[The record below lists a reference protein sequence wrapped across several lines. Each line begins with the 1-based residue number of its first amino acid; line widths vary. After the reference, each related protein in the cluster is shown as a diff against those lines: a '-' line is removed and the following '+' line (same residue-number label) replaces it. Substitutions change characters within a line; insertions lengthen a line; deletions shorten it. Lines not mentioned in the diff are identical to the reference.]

1 MKELIVNR
9 FKNSKVKKRKFLITL
24 STLLLFASKTANS
37 VPDAG
42 SLLKEEEDIKSYKNI
57 PRSIPKFD
65 EEKEKKS
72 KPIDDLKSSIFVNEI
87 RFSGKVKKFT
97 EAKLKSLLKDYTN
110 KKLSFSEI
118 NEAVELIQEFY
129 LVNDFFL
136 AKVTLPEQ
144 EVVDGIIYI
153 NINEGKL
160 DSKDPFIIKE
170 NNLRLYKDILSDYI
184 ENALS
189 TGITK
194 NGLERALLNINDLPG
209 ISAVST
215 IEPGVEEGSSKII
228 LNVVEDDLV
237 TGSITLDNYGNR
249 YTAKQRSTVQIDVNN
264 PSKIGDKLS
273 ITKTFNTGQKFD
285 YSQFDYEVPV
295 GQSGLKAFA
304 SASRLEFE
312 IGKELKTNPVSIGNA
327 DTYEIGIKYPVQRT
341 NNQSVFLRTSIEK
354 KEIYNETTGVLTND
368 KTLEKTKI
376 GFDFEGKN
384 IFQNDS
390 ISGISVSGIFGEL
403 DLSKVNT
410 DYTND
415 QSSTGAKT
423 HGDFSKALFD
433 VYHIHRFT
441 EKINFKYYGSLQ
453 SASKNL
459 DSSEKMS
466 LGGISG
472 VRAYPSGEASGDE
485 GYKLSFEV
493 QYDLSKP
500 DMDFDLIGTL
510 FYDYGRIR
518 QYKDSSNIS
527 LTTPN
532 EYSLSGWGVSFDL
545 IANERVKLNLGWA
558 KAIGDNDGQSSSGN
572 NSDGRDDSSRAWFQ
586 VIFRF

>member
-1 MKELIVNR
+1 MKRL
-9 FKNSKVKKRKFLITL
+9 KNTKVKKRNFLITL

-42 SLLKEEEDIKSYKNI
+42 SLLKSEEDIKSYKKI
-57 PRSIPKFD
+57 PRSIPKID
-65 EEKEKKS
+65 KEKQDKS
-72 KPIDDLKSSIFVNEI
+72 KPIEDLKSSIFVNEI
-87 RFSGKVKKFT
+87 KFTGKIKKFKIT
-97 EAKLKSLLKDYTN
+97 KLQSLLKDFLN
-110 KKLSFSEI
+110 KKLTFSEI
-118 NEAVELIQEFY
+118 NEAVDLIQEFY

-144 EVVDGIIYI
+144 EVIDGIIYI
-153 NINEGKL
+153 NINEGQL
-160 DSKDPFIIKE
+160 DTKDPYIIKTD
-170 NNLRLYKDILSDYI
+170 NLRLYKDVLSDYL

-215 IEPGVEEGSSKII
+215 IQPGVEQGSSKIVI
-228 LNVVEDDLV
+228 NVVEDDLV
-237 TGSITLDNYGNR
+237 TGNITLDNHGNR
-249 YTAKQRSTVQIDVNN
+249 YTAKQRSTIKIDVNN
-264 PSKIGDKLS
+264 PSKIGDKLT
-273 ITKTFNTGQKFD
+273 ITKTFNDDQKFD
-285 YSQFDYEVPV
+285 FSQFDYEVPI

-304 SASRLEFE
+304 LASRLEFE
-312 IGKELKTNPVSIGNA
+312 IGKELKTNPVSLGNA
-327 DTYEIGIKYPVQRT
+327 DTYEVGLKYPIQRT
-341 NNQSVFLRTSIEK
+341 NNQSVFLKTSFER

-368 KTLEKTKI
+368 KTVEKAKI

-403 DLSKVNT
+403 DLSKVNS

-433 VYHIHRFT
+433 IYHIHRFT
-441 EKINFKYYGSLQ
+441 DKINFKYYGSLQ
-453 SASKNL
+453 YASKNL

-485 GYKLSFEV
+485 GYKFSFEV
-493 QYDLSKP
+493 QYDLSRP

-510 FYDYGRIR
+510 FYDYGKIR
-518 QYKDSSNIS
+518 QYKDSSNIT

-532 EYSLSGWGVSFDL
+532 EYNLSGWGVSFDL

-558 KAIGDNDGQSSSGN
+558 QAIGDNDGQSSSGN
-572 NSDGRDDSSRAWFQ
+572 NSDGRGGSSRAWFQ
-586 VIFRF
+586 VVFRF

>member
-1 MKELIVNR
+1 MKRL
-9 FKNSKVKKRKFLITL
+9 KNSKVKKRNFLITL

-42 SLLKEEEDIKSYKNI
+42 SLLKNEEDIKSYKKI
-57 PRSIPKFD
+57 PRSIPKID
-65 EEKEKKS
+65 KEKQDKS
-72 KPIDDLKSSIFVNEI
+72 KPIEDLKSSIFVNEI
-87 RFSGKVKKFT
+87 KFTGKIKKFKIT
-97 EAKLKSLLKDYTN
+97 KLQSLLKDFLN
-110 KKLSFSEI
+110 KKLTFSEI
-118 NEAVELIQEFY
+118 NEAVDLIQEFY

-144 EVVDGIIYI
+144 EVIDGIIYI
-153 NINEGKL
+153 NINEGQL
-160 DSKDPFIIKE
+160 DTKDPYIIKTD
-170 NNLRLYKDILSDYI
+170 NLRLYKDVLSDYL

-215 IEPGVEEGSSKII
+215 IQPGVEQGSSKIVI
-228 LNVVEDDLV
+228 NVVEDDLI
-237 TGSITLDNYGNR
+237 TGNITLDNHGNR
-249 YTAKQRSTVQIDVNN
+249 YTAKQRSTIKIDVNN
-264 PSKIGDKLS
+264 PSKIGDKLT
-273 ITKTFNTGQKFD
+273 ITKTFNDDQKFD
-285 YSQFDYEVPV
+285 FSQFDYEVPI
-295 GQSGLKAFA
+295 GRSGLKAFA
-304 SASRLEFE
+304 LASRLEFE
-312 IGKELKTNPVSIGNA
+312 IGKELKTNPVSLGNA
-327 DTYEIGIKYPVQRT
+327 DTYEVGLKYPIQRT
-341 NNQSVFLRTSIEK
+341 NNQSVFLKTSFEK

-368 KTLEKTKI
+368 KTVEKAKI
-376 GFDFEGKN
+376 GFDFEGRN

-403 DLSKVNT
+403 DLSKVNS

-433 VYHIHRFT
+433 IYHIHRFT
-441 EKINFKYYGSLQ
+441 DKINFKYYGSLQ
-453 SASKNL
+453 YASKNL

-466 LGGISG
+466 LGGVSG

-485 GYKLSFEV
+485 GYKFSFEV
-493 QYDLSKP
+493 QYDLSRP

-510 FYDYGRIR
+510 FYDYGKIR
-518 QYKDSSNIS
+518 QYKDSSNIT

-532 EYSLSGWGVSFDL
+532 EYNLSGWGVSFDL

-558 KAIGDNDGQSSSGN
+558 QAIGDNDGQSSSGN
-572 NSDGRDDSSRAWFQ
+572 NSDGRGGSSRAWFQ
-586 VIFRF
+586 VVFRF

>member
-1 MKELIVNR
+1 MKRL
-9 FKNSKVKKRKFLITL
+9 KNTKVKKRNFLITL

-42 SLLKEEEDIKSYKNI
+42 SLLKSEEDIKSYKKI
-57 PRSIPKFD
+57 PRSIPKID
-65 EEKEKKS
+65 KEKQDKS
-72 KPIDDLKSSIFVNEI
+72 KPIEDLKSSIFVNEI
-87 RFSGKVKKFT
+87 KFTGKIKKFKIT
-97 EAKLKSLLKDYTN
+97 KLQSLLKDFLN
-110 KKLSFSEI
+110 KKLTFSEI
-118 NEAVELIQEFY
+118 NEAVDLIQEFY

-144 EVVDGIIYI
+144 EVIDGIIYI
-153 NINEGKL
+153 NINEGQL
-160 DSKDPFIIKE
+160 DTKDPYIIKTD
-170 NNLRLYKDILSDYI
+170 NLRLYKDVLSDYL

-215 IEPGVEEGSSKII
+215 IQPGVEQGSSKIVI
-228 LNVVEDDLV
+228 NVVEDDLV
-237 TGSITLDNYGNR
+237 TGNITLDNHGNR
-249 YTAKQRSTVQIDVNN
+249 YTAKQRSTIKIDVNN
-264 PSKIGDKLS
+264 PSKIGDKLT
-273 ITKTFNTGQKFD
+273 ITKTFNDDQKFD
-285 YSQFDYEVPV
+285 FSQFDYEVPV

-304 SASRLEFE
+304 LASRLEFE
-312 IGKELKTNPVSIGNA
+312 IGKELKTNPVSLGNA
-327 DTYEIGIKYPVQRT
+327 DTYEVGLKYPIQRT
-341 NNQSVFLRTSIEK
+341 NNQSVFLKTSFEK

-368 KTLEKTKI
+368 KTVEKAKI
-376 GFDFEGKN
+376 GFDFEGRN

-403 DLSKVNT
+403 DLSKVNS

-433 VYHIHRFT
+433 IYHIHRFT
-441 EKINFKYYGSLQ
+441 DKINFKYYGSLQ
-453 SASKNL
+453 YASKNL

-466 LGGISG
+466 LGGVSG

-485 GYKLSFEV
+485 GYKFSFEV
-493 QYDLSKP
+493 QYDLSRP

-510 FYDYGRIR
+510 FYDYGKIR
-518 QYKDSSNIS
+518 QYKDSSNIT

-532 EYSLSGWGVSFDL
+532 EYNLSGWGVSFDL

-558 KAIGDNDGQSSSGN
+558 QAIGDNDGQSSSGN
-572 NSDGRDDSSRAWFQ
+572 NSDGRGGSSRAWFQ
-586 VIFRF
+586 VVFRF

>member
-1 MKELIVNR
+1 MNR
-9 FKNSKVKKRKFLITL
+9 FKKSKVKKRKFLITL

-57 PRSIPKFD
+57 PRSFPKID
-65 EEKEKKS
+65 KEKEKKS
-72 KPIDDLKSSIFVNEI
+72 KPVDDLKSSIFVNEI
-87 RFSGKVKKFT
+87 RFSGKIKKFP

-160 DSKDPFIIKE
+160 DSKDPFVIKE
-170 NNLRLYKDILSDYI
+170 NNLRLYKDILSDYL

-189 TGITK
+189 TGLTK

-327 DTYEIGIKYPVQRT
+327 DTYEIGIKYPLQRT

-453 SASKNL
+453 YASKNL

-500 DMDFDLIGTL
+500 NMDFDMIGTL

-558 KAIGDNDGQSSSGN
+558 QAIGDNDGKSSSGN
-572 NSDGRDDSSRAWFQ
+572 NSDGRGGSSRAWFQ
-586 VIFRF
+586 VVFRF

>member
-1 MKELIVNR
+1 VNR
-9 FKNSKVKKRKFLITL
+9 LKNSKGKKRKFLITL

-42 SLLKEEEDIKSYKNI
+42 SLLKGEEDIKSYKKI
-57 PRSIPKFD
+57 PRSIPKID
-65 EEKEKKS
+65 KEKEKKS
-72 KPIDDLKSSIFVNEI
+72 KPVEDLKSSIFVNDI
-87 RFSGKVKKFT
+87 KFSGKVEKFKI
-97 EAKLKSLLKDYTN
+97 AKLKSLLKNYIN

-136 AKVTLPEQ
+136 AKVTLLEQ
-144 EVVDGIIYI
+144 EVVDGIIFI
-153 NINEGKL
+153 NINEGRL
-160 DSKDPFIIKE
+160 DKKDPYVIKAE
-170 NNLRLYKDILSDYI
+170 NLRLYKDILTDYL

-189 TGITK
+189 TGVTK

-209 ISAVST
+209 VSAVSS

-237 TGSITLDNYGNR
+237 TGSITLDNHGNR
-249 YTAKQRSTVQIDVNN
+249 YTAKQRNTIKIDFNN

-273 ITKTFNTGQKFD
+273 INKTFNDGEKFD
-285 YSQFDYEVPV
+285 FTQFDYEVPV
-295 GQSGLKAFA
+295 GQSGFKAFA

-312 IGKELKTNPVSIGNA
+312 IGKELKTNPVSLGKA
-327 DTYEIGIKYPVQRT
+327 DTFEVGVKYPIQRT
-341 NNQSVFLRTSIEK
+341 NNQSVFLKTSIEK

-368 KTLEKTKI
+368 KTLENAKI
-376 GFDFEGKN
+376 GLDFEGKN
-384 IFQNDS
+384 TFQDS
-390 ISGISVSGIFGEL
+390 SLTGVSVSGIFGDL
-403 DLSKVNT
+403 DLSKVNS
-410 DYTND
+410 DYLND
-415 QSSTGAKT
+415 QKASGPKT
-423 HGDFSKALFD
+423 HGDFNKVVLDF
-433 VYHIHRFT
+433 YHIHKFT
-441 EKINFKYYGSLQ
+441 DKINFKYYGSLQ
-453 SASKNL
+453 HASKNL
-459 DSSEKMS
+459 DSSEKFS
-466 LGGISG
+466 LGGVSG

-485 GYKLSFEV
+485 GHKLSFEV

-510 FYDYGRIR
+510 FYDYGKIR
-518 QYKDSSNIS
+518 QYKDSSNIT

-558 KAIGDNDGQSSSGN
+558 EAIGDNDGQSSSGN
-572 NSDGRDDSSRAWFQ
+572 NSDGRGGSSRAWFQ
-586 VIFRF
+586 VVIRF

>member
-1 MKELIVNR
+1 MKRL
-9 FKNSKVKKRKFLITL
+9 KNTKVKKRNFLITL

-42 SLLKEEEDIKSYKNI
+42 SLLKSEEDIKSYKKI
-57 PRSIPKFD
+57 PRSIPKID
-65 EEKEKKS
+65 KEKQDKS
-72 KPIDDLKSSIFVNEI
+72 KPIEDLKSSIFVNEI
-87 RFSGKVKKFT
+87 KFTGKIKKFKIT
-97 EAKLKSLLKDYTN
+97 KLQSLLKDFLN
-110 KKLSFSEI
+110 KKLTFSEI
-118 NEAVELIQEFY
+118 NEAVDLIQEFY

-144 EVVDGIIYI
+144 EVIDGIIYI
-153 NINEGKL
+153 NINEGQL
-160 DSKDPFIIKE
+160 DTKDPYIIKTD
-170 NNLRLYKDILSDYI
+170 NLRLYKDVLSDYL

-215 IEPGVEEGSSKII
+215 IQPGVEQGSSKIVI
-228 LNVVEDDLV
+228 NVVEDDLV
-237 TGSITLDNYGNR
+237 TGNITLDNHGNR
-249 YTAKQRSTVQIDVNN
+249 YTAKQRSTIKIDVNN
-264 PSKIGDKLS
+264 PSKIGDKLT
-273 ITKTFNTGQKFD
+273 ITKTFNDDQKFD
-285 YSQFDYEVPV
+285 FSQFDYEVPV

-304 SASRLEFE
+304 LASRLEFE
-312 IGKELKTNPVSIGNA
+312 IGKELKTNPVSLGNA
-327 DTYEIGIKYPVQRT
+327 DTYEVGLKYPIQRT
-341 NNQSVFLRTSIEK
+341 NNQSVFLKTSFER

-368 KTLEKTKI
+368 KTVEKAKI

-403 DLSKVNT
+403 DLSKVNS

-433 VYHIHRFT
+433 IYHIHRFT
-441 EKINFKYYGSLQ
+441 DKINFKYYGSLQ
-453 SASKNL
+453 YASKNL

-466 LGGISG
+466 LGGVSG

-485 GYKLSFEV
+485 GYKFSFEV
-493 QYDLSKP
+493 QYDLSRP

-510 FYDYGRIR
+510 FYDYGKIR
-518 QYKDSSNIS
+518 QYKDSSNIT

-532 EYSLSGWGVSFDL
+532 EYNLSGWGVSFDL

-558 KAIGDNDGQSSSGN
+558 QAIGDNDGQSSSGN
-572 NSDGRDDSSRAWFQ
+572 NSDGRGGSSRAWFQ
-586 VIFRF
+586 VVFRF

>member
-1 MKELIVNR
+1 MKRL
-9 FKNSKVKKRKFLITL
+9 KNSKVKKRNFLITL

-42 SLLKEEEDIKSYKNI
+42 SLLKSEEDIKSYKKI
-57 PRSIPKFD
+57 PRSIPKID
-65 EEKEKKS
+65 KEKQDKS
-72 KPIDDLKSSIFVNEI
+72 KPIEDLKSSIFVNEI
-87 RFSGKVKKFT
+87 KFTGKIKKFKIT
-97 EAKLKSLLKDYTN
+97 KLQSLLKDFLN
-110 KKLSFSEI
+110 KKLTFSEI
-118 NEAVELIQEFY
+118 NEAVDLIQEFY

-144 EVVDGIIYI
+144 EVIDGIIYI
-153 NINEGKL
+153 NINEGQL
-160 DSKDPFIIKE
+160 DTKDPYIIKTD
-170 NNLRLYKDILSDYI
+170 NLRLYKDVLSDYL

-215 IEPGVEEGSSKII
+215 IQPGVEQGSSKIVI
-228 LNVVEDDLV
+228 NVVEDDLV
-237 TGSITLDNYGNR
+237 TGNITLDNHGNR
-249 YTAKQRSTVQIDVNN
+249 YTAKQRSTIKIDVNN
-264 PSKIGDKLS
+264 PSKIGDKLT
-273 ITKTFNTGQKFD
+273 ITKTFNDDQKFD
-285 YSQFDYEVPV
+285 FSQFDYEVPV

-304 SASRLEFE
+304 LASRLEFE
-312 IGKELKTNPVSIGNA
+312 IGKELKTNPVSLGNA
-327 DTYEIGIKYPVQRT
+327 DTYEVGLKYPIQRT
-341 NNQSVFLRTSIEK
+341 NNQSVFLKTSFEK

-368 KTLEKTKI
+368 KTVEKAKI
-376 GFDFEGKN
+376 GFDFEGRN

-403 DLSKVNT
+403 DLSKVNS

-433 VYHIHRFT
+433 IYHIHRFT
-441 EKINFKYYGSLQ
+441 DKINFKYYGSLQ
-453 SASKNL
+453 YASKNL

-466 LGGISG
+466 LGGVSG

-485 GYKLSFEV
+485 GYKFSFEV
-493 QYDLSKP
+493 QYDLSRP

-510 FYDYGRIR
+510 FYDYGKIR
-518 QYKDSSNIS
+518 QYKDSSNIT

-532 EYSLSGWGVSFDL
+532 EYNLSGWGVSFDL

-558 KAIGDNDGQSSSGN
+558 QAIGDNDGQSSSGN
-572 NSDGRDDSSRAWFQ
+572 NSDGRGGSSRAWFQ
-586 VIFRF
+586 VVFRF

>member
-1 MKELIVNR
+1 MKRL
-9 FKNSKVKKRKFLITL
+9 KNSRAKIRKFLITL
-24 STLLLFASKTANS
+24 STLLLFSSKTANS

-42 SLLKEEEDIKSYKNI
+42 SLLKGEEDIKNYKKI
-57 PRSIPKFD
+57 PRSIPKID
-65 EEKEKKS
+65 KEKEKL
-72 KPIDDLKSSIFVNEI
+72 KPVDGLKSEIFIKDI
-87 RFSGKVKKFT
+87 RFLGKFEKFT
-97 EAKLKSLLKDYTN
+97 TAKLKSLLKDYTN

-160 DSKDPFIIKE
+160 DKKDPYVIKSE
-170 NNLRLYKDILSDYI
+170 NLRLYKDILTDYL

-189 TGITK
+189 TGVTK

-237 TGSITLDNYGNR
+237 TGSITVDNHGNR
-249 YTAKQRSTVQIDVNN
+249 YTAKQRSSVKIDVNN

-273 ITKTFNTGQKFD
+273 ITKTFNAGQKFD

-295 GQSGLKAFA
+295 GQSGLKLFA
-304 SASRLEFE
+304 TASRLEFE
-312 IGKELKTNPVSIGNA
+312 IGKELKTNPVSLGNA
-327 DTYEIGIKYPVQRT
+327 DTYEVGVKYPIQRI
-341 NNQSVFLRTSIEK
+341 NNQSLFLRTSIEK
-354 KEIYNETTGVLTND
+354 KDIYNETTGVLTND
-368 KTLEKTKI
+368 KTLENTKI

-384 IFQNDS
+384 VFQSDS
-390 ISGISVSGIFGEL
+390 ISGFSLSGIFGEL
-403 DLSKVNT
+403 DLSKVNS

-423 HGDFSKALFD
+423 HGDFSKAIFD

-453 SASKNL
+453 YASKNL

-485 GYKLSFEV
+485 GYKLSLEV

-572 NSDGRDDSSRAWFQ
+572 NSDGRGGSSRAWFQ
-586 VIFRF
+586 VVFRF

>member
-1 MKELIVNR
+1 MKRL
-9 FKNSKVKKRKFLITL
+9 KNSKVKKRNFLITL

-42 SLLKEEEDIKSYKNI
+42 SLLKSEEDIKSYKKI
-57 PRSIPKFD
+57 PRSIPKID
-65 EEKEKKS
+65 KEKQDKS
-72 KPIDDLKSSIFVNEI
+72 KPVDDLKSSIFVNEI
-87 RFSGKVKKFT
+87 KFTGKIKKFKIT
-97 EAKLKSLLKDYTN
+97 KLQSLLKDYLN
-110 KKLSFSEI
+110 KKLTFSEI
-118 NEAVELIQEFY
+118 NEAVDLIQEFY

-144 EVVDGIIYI
+144 EVIDGIIYI
-153 NINEGKL
+153 NINEGQL
-160 DSKDPFIIKE
+160 DAKDPYVIKT
-170 NNLRLYKDILSDYI
+170 NNLRLYKDVLSDYL

-215 IEPGVEEGSSKII
+215 IQPGVEQGSSKIVI
-228 LNVVEDDLV
+228 NVVEDDLI
-237 TGSITLDNYGNR
+237 TGNITLDNHGNR
-249 YTAKQRSTVQIDVNN
+249 YTAKQRSTIKIDVNN
-264 PSKIGDKLS
+264 PSKIGDKLT
-273 ITKTFNTGQKFD
+273 ITKTFNDDQKFD
-285 YSQFDYEVPV
+285 FSQFDYEVPV

-304 SASRLEFE
+304 LASRLEFE
-312 IGKELKTNPVSIGNA
+312 IGKELKTNPVSLGNA
-327 DTYEIGIKYPVQRT
+327 DTYEVGLKYPIQRT
-341 NNQSVFLRTSIEK
+341 NNQSVFLKTSFER

-368 KTLEKTKI
+368 KTVEKAKI
-376 GFDFEGKN
+376 GFDFEGRN

-403 DLSKVNT
+403 DLSKVNS

-423 HGDFSKALFD
+423 HGDFSKAIFD
-433 VYHIHRFT
+433 IYHIHRFT
-441 EKINFKYYGSLQ
+441 DKINFKYYGSLQ
-453 SASKNL
+453 YASKNL

-466 LGGISG
+466 LGGVSG

-485 GYKLSFEV
+485 GYKFSFEV
-493 QYDLSKP
+493 QYDLSRP

-510 FYDYGRIR
+510 FYDYGKIR
-518 QYKDSSNIS
+518 QYKDSSNIT

-532 EYSLSGWGVSFDL
+532 EYNLSGWGVSFDL

-558 KAIGDNDGQSSSGN
+558 QAIGDNDGQSSSGN
-572 NSDGRDDSSRAWFQ
+572 NSDGRGGSSRAWFQ
-586 VIFRF
+586 VVFRF

>member
-1 MKELIVNR
+1 MKRL
-9 FKNSKVKKRKFLITL
+9 KNSKVKKRNFLITL

-42 SLLKEEEDIKSYKNI
+42 SLLKSEEDIKNYKKI
-57 PRSIPKFD
+57 PRSIPKID
-65 EEKEKKS
+65 KEKQDKS
-72 KPIDDLKSSIFVNEI
+72 KPVDDLKSSIFVNEI
-87 RFSGKVKKFT
+87 KFTGKIKKFKIT
-97 EAKLKSLLKDYTN
+97 KLQSLLKDYLN
-110 KKLSFSEI
+110 KKLTFSEI
-118 NEAVELIQEFY
+118 NEAVDLIQEFY

-144 EVVDGIIYI
+144 EVIDGIIYI
-153 NINEGKL
+153 NINEGQL
-160 DSKDPFIIKE
+160 DTKDPYIIKTD
-170 NNLRLYKDILSDYI
+170 NLRLYKDVLSDYL

-215 IEPGVEEGSSKII
+215 IQPGVEQGSSKIVI
-228 LNVVEDDLV
+228 NVVEDDLV
-237 TGSITLDNYGNR
+237 TGNITLDNHGNR
-249 YTAKQRSTVQIDVNN
+249 YTAKQRSTIKIDVNN
-264 PSKIGDKLS
+264 PSKIGDKLT
-273 ITKTFNTGQKFD
+273 ITKTFNDDQKFD
-285 YSQFDYEVPV
+285 FSQFDYEVPI

-304 SASRLEFE
+304 LASRLEFE
-312 IGKELKTNPVSIGNA
+312 IGKELKTNPVSLGNA
-327 DTYEIGIKYPVQRT
+327 DTYEVGLKYPIQRT
-341 NNQSVFLRTSIEK
+341 NNQSVFLKTSFEK

-368 KTLEKTKI
+368 KTVEKAKI
-376 GFDFEGKN
+376 GFDFEGRN

-403 DLSKVNT
+403 DLSKVNS

-433 VYHIHRFT
+433 IYHIHRFT
-441 EKINFKYYGSLQ
+441 DKINFKYYGSLQ
-453 SASKNL
+453 YASKNL

-466 LGGISG
+466 LGGVSG

-485 GYKLSFEV
+485 GYKFSFEV
-493 QYDLSKP
+493 QYDLSRP

-510 FYDYGRIR
+510 FYDYGKIR
-518 QYKDSSNIS
+518 QYKDSSNIT

-532 EYSLSGWGVSFDL
+532 EYNLSGWGVSFDL

-558 KAIGDNDGQSSSGN
+558 QAIGDNDGQSSSGN
-572 NSDGRDDSSRAWFQ
+572 NSDGRGGSSRAWFQ
-586 VIFRF
+586 VVFRF

>member
-1 MKELIVNR
+1 MKGL
-9 FKNSKVKKRKFLITL
+9 KNSKVKKRNFLITL

-42 SLLKEEEDIKSYKNI
+42 SLLKSEEDIKSYKKI
-57 PRSIPKFD
+57 PRSIPKID
-65 EEKEKKS
+65 KEKQDKS
-72 KPIDDLKSSIFVNEI
+72 KPVDDLKSSIFVNEI
-87 RFSGKVKKFT
+87 KFTGKIKKFKIT
-97 EAKLKSLLKDYTN
+97 KLQSLLKDYLN
-110 KKLSFSEI
+110 KKLTFSEI
-118 NEAVELIQEFY
+118 NEAVDLIQEFY

-144 EVVDGIIYI
+144 EVIDGIIYI
-153 NINEGKL
+153 NINEGQL
-160 DSKDPFIIKE
+160 DTKDPYIIKTD
-170 NNLRLYKDILSDYI
+170 NLRLYKDVLSDYL

-215 IEPGVEEGSSKII
+215 IQPGVEQGSSKIVI
-228 LNVVEDDLV
+228 NVVEDDLV
-237 TGSITLDNYGNR
+237 TGNITLDNHGNR
-249 YTAKQRSTVQIDVNN
+249 YTAKQRSTIKIDVNN
-264 PSKIGDKLS
+264 PSKIGDKLT
-273 ITKTFNTGQKFD
+273 ITKTFNDDQKFD
-285 YSQFDYEVPV
+285 FSQFDYEVPV

-304 SASRLEFE
+304 LASRLEFE
-312 IGKELKTNPVSIGNA
+312 IGKELKTNPVSLGNA
-327 DTYEIGIKYPVQRT
+327 DTYEVGLKYPIQRT
-341 NNQSVFLRTSIEK
+341 NNQSVFLKTSFEK

-368 KTLEKTKI
+368 KTVEKAKI
-376 GFDFEGKN
+376 GFDFEGRN

-403 DLSKVNT
+403 DLSKVNS

-433 VYHIHRFT
+433 IYHIHRFT
-441 EKINFKYYGSLQ
+441 DKINFKYYGSLQ
-453 SASKNL
+453 YASKNL

-466 LGGISG
+466 LGGVSG

-485 GYKLSFEV
+485 GYKFSFEV
-493 QYDLSKP
+493 QYDLSRP

-510 FYDYGRIR
+510 FYDYGKIR
-518 QYKDSSNIS
+518 QYKDSSNIT

-532 EYSLSGWGVSFDL
+532 EYNLSGWGVSFDL

-558 KAIGDNDGQSSSGN
+558 QAIGDNDGQSSSGN
-572 NSDGRDDSSRAWFQ
+572 NSDGRGGSSRAWFQ
-586 VIFRF
+586 VVFRF

>member
-1 MKELIVNR
+1 MKRL
-9 FKNSKVKKRKFLITL
+9 KNSKVKKRNFLITL

-42 SLLKEEEDIKSYKNI
+42 SLLKSEEDIKSYKKI
-57 PRSIPKFD
+57 PRSIPKID
-65 EEKEKKS
+65 KEKQDKS
-72 KPIDDLKSSIFVNEI
+72 KPIEDLKSSIFVNEI
-87 RFSGKVKKFT
+87 KFTGKIKKFKIT
-97 EAKLKSLLKDYTN
+97 KLQSLLKDFLN
-110 KKLSFSEI
+110 KKLTFSEI
-118 NEAVELIQEFY
+118 NEAVDLIQEFY

-144 EVVDGIIYI
+144 EVIDGIIYI
-153 NINEGKL
+153 NINEGQL
-160 DSKDPFIIKE
+160 DTKDPYIIKTD
-170 NNLRLYKDILSDYI
+170 NLRLYKDVLSDYL

-215 IEPGVEEGSSKII
+215 IQPGVEQGSSKIVI
-228 LNVVEDDLV
+228 NVVEDDLI
-237 TGSITLDNYGNR
+237 TGNITLDNHGNR
-249 YTAKQRSTVQIDVNN
+249 YTAKQRSTIKIDVNN
-264 PSKIGDKLS
+264 PSKIGDKLT
-273 ITKTFNTGQKFD
+273 ITKTFNDDQKFD
-285 YSQFDYEVPV
+285 FSQFDYEVPV

-304 SASRLEFE
+304 LASRLEFE
-312 IGKELKTNPVSIGNA
+312 IGKELKTNPVSLGNA
-327 DTYEIGIKYPVQRT
+327 DTYEVGLKYPIQRT
-341 NNQSVFLRTSIEK
+341 NNQSVFLKTSFER

-368 KTLEKTKI
+368 KTVEKAKI
-376 GFDFEGKN
+376 GFDFEGRN

-403 DLSKVNT
+403 DLSKVNS

-433 VYHIHRFT
+433 IYHIHRFT
-441 EKINFKYYGSLQ
+441 DKINFKYYGSLQ
-453 SASKNL
+453 YASKNL

-466 LGGISG
+466 LGGVSG

-485 GYKLSFEV
+485 GYKFSFEV
-493 QYDLSKP
+493 QYDLSRP

-510 FYDYGRIR
+510 FYDYGKIR
-518 QYKDSSNIS
+518 QYKDSSNIT

-532 EYSLSGWGVSFDL
+532 EYNLSGWGVSFDL

-558 KAIGDNDGQSSSGN
+558 QAIGDNDGQSSSGN
-572 NSDGRDDSSRAWFQ
+572 NSDGRGGSSRAWFQ
-586 VIFRF
+586 VVFRF

>member
-1 MKELIVNR
+1 VKRL
-9 FKNSKVKKRKFLITL
+9 KNSKVKKRNFLITL

-42 SLLKEEEDIKSYKNI
+42 SLLKNEEDIKSYKKI
-57 PRSIPKFD
+57 PRSIPKID
-65 EEKEKKS
+65 KEKQDKS
-72 KPIDDLKSSIFVNEI
+72 KPIEDLKSSIFVNKI
-87 RFSGKVKKFT
+87 KFTGKIKKFKIT
-97 EAKLKSLLKDYTN
+97 KLQSLLKDYLN
-110 KKLSFSEI
+110 KKLTFSEI
-118 NEAVELIQEFY
+118 NEAVDLIQEFY

-153 NINEGKL
+153 NINEGQL
-160 DSKDPFIIKE
+160 DTKDPYIIKTD
-170 NNLRLYKDILSDYI
+170 NLRLYKDVLSDYL

-215 IEPGVEEGSSKII
+215 IQPGVEQGSSKIVI
-228 LNVVEDDLV
+228 NVVEDDLV
-237 TGSITLDNYGNR
+237 TGNITLDNHGNR
-249 YTAKQRSTVQIDVNN
+249 YTAKQRSTIKIDVNN
-264 PSKIGDKLS
+264 PSKIGDKLT
-273 ITKTFNTGQKFD
+273 ITKTFNDDQKFD
-285 YSQFDYEVPV
+285 FSQFDYEVPI

-304 SASRLEFE
+304 LASRLEFE
-312 IGKELKTNPVSIGNA
+312 IGKELKTNPVSLGNA
-327 DTYEIGIKYPVQRT
+327 DTYEVGLKYPIQRT
-341 NNQSVFLRTSIEK
+341 NNQSVFLKTSFER

-368 KTLEKTKI
+368 KTVEKAKI

-403 DLSKVNT
+403 DLSKVNS

-433 VYHIHRFT
+433 IYHIHRFT
-441 EKINFKYYGSLQ
+441 DKINFKYYGSLQ
-453 SASKNL
+453 YASKNL

-485 GYKLSFEV
+485 GYKFSFEV
-493 QYDLSKP
+493 QYDLSRP

-510 FYDYGRIR
+510 FYDYGKIR
-518 QYKDSSNIS
+518 QYKDSSNIT

-532 EYSLSGWGVSFDL
+532 EYDLSGWGVSFDL

-558 KAIGDNDGQSSSGN
+558 QAIGDNDGQSSSGN
-572 NSDGRDDSSRAWFQ
+572 NSDGRGGSSRAWFQ
-586 VIFRF
+586 VVFRF

>member
-1 MKELIVNR
+1 MKRL
-9 FKNSKVKKRKFLITL
+9 KNSKVKKRNFLITL

-42 SLLKEEEDIKSYKNI
+42 SLLKSEEDIKSYKKI
-57 PRSIPKFD
+57 PRSIPKID
-65 EEKEKKS
+65 KEKQDKS
-72 KPIDDLKSSIFVNEI
+72 KPIEDLKSSIFVNEI
-87 RFSGKVKKFT
+87 KFTGKIKKFKIT
-97 EAKLKSLLKDYTN
+97 KLQSLLKDFLN
-110 KKLSFSEI
+110 KKLTFSEI
-118 NEAVELIQEFY
+118 NEAVDLIQEFY

-153 NINEGKL
+153 NINEGQL
-160 DSKDPFIIKE
+160 DTKDPYIIKTD
-170 NNLRLYKDILSDYI
+170 NLRLYKDVLSDYL

-215 IEPGVEEGSSKII
+215 IQPGVEQGSSKIVI
-228 LNVVEDDLV
+228 NVVEDDLV
-237 TGSITLDNYGNR
+237 TGNITLDNHGNR
-249 YTAKQRSTVQIDVNN
+249 YTAKQRSTIKIDVNN
-264 PSKIGDKLS
+264 PSKIGDKLT
-273 ITKTFNTGQKFD
+273 ITKTFNDDQKFD
-285 YSQFDYEVPV
+285 FSQFDYEVPV

-304 SASRLEFE
+304 LASRLEFE
-312 IGKELKTNPVSIGNA
+312 IGKELKTNPVSLGNA
-327 DTYEIGIKYPVQRT
+327 DTYEVGLKYPIQRT
-341 NNQSVFLRTSIEK
+341 NNQSVFLKTSFEK

-368 KTLEKTKI
+368 KNVEKAKI
-376 GFDFEGKN
+376 EFDFEGRN

-403 DLSKVNT
+403 DLSKVNS

-433 VYHIHRFT
+433 IYHIHRFT
-441 EKINFKYYGSLQ
+441 DKINFKYYGSLQ
-453 SASKNL
+453 YASKNL

-485 GYKLSFEV
+485 GYKFSFEV
-493 QYDLSKP
+493 QYDLSRP

-510 FYDYGRIR
+510 FYDYGKIR
-518 QYKDSSNIS
+518 QYKDSSNIT

-532 EYSLSGWGVSFDL
+532 EYNLSGWGVSFDL

-558 KAIGDNDGQSSSGN
+558 QAIGDNDGQSSSGN
-572 NSDGRDDSSRAWFQ
+572 NSDGRGGSSRAWFQ
-586 VIFRF
+586 VVFRF

>member
-1 MKELIVNR
+1 MKRL
-9 FKNSKVKKRKFLITL
+9 KNTKVKKRNFLITL

-42 SLLKEEEDIKSYKNI
+42 SLLKSEEDIKSYKKI
-57 PRSIPKFD
+57 PRSIPKID
-65 EEKEKKS
+65 KDKQDKS
-72 KPIDDLKSSIFVNEI
+72 KPIEDLKSSIFVNKI
-87 RFSGKVKKFT
+87 KFTGKIKKFKIT
-97 EAKLKSLLKDYTN
+97 KLQSLLKDYLN
-110 KKLSFSEI
+110 KKLTFSEI
-118 NEAVELIQEFY
+118 NEAVDLIQEFY

-153 NINEGKL
+153 NINEGQL
-160 DSKDPFIIKE
+160 DTKDPYIIKTD
-170 NNLRLYKDILSDYI
+170 NLRLYKDVLSDYL

-215 IEPGVEEGSSKII
+215 IQPGVEQGSSKIVI
-228 LNVVEDDLV
+228 NVVEDDLV
-237 TGSITLDNYGNR
+237 TGNITLDNHGNR
-249 YTAKQRSTVQIDVNN
+249 YTAKQRSTIKIDVNN
-264 PSKIGDKLS
+264 PSKIGDKLT
-273 ITKTFNTGQKFD
+273 ITKTFNDDQKFD
-285 YSQFDYEVPV
+285 FSQFDYEVPV

-304 SASRLEFE
+304 LASRLEFE
-312 IGKELKTNPVSIGNA
+312 IGKELKTNPVSLGNA
-327 DTYEIGIKYPVQRT
+327 DTYEVGLKYPIQRT
-341 NNQSVFLRTSIEK
+341 NNQSVFLKTSFEK

-368 KTLEKTKI
+368 KTVEKAKI
-376 GFDFEGKN
+376 GFDFEGRN

-403 DLSKVNT
+403 DLSKVNS

-433 VYHIHRFT
+433 IYHIHRFT
-441 EKINFKYYGSLQ
+441 DKINFKYYGSLQ
-453 SASKNL
+453 YASKNL

-466 LGGISG
+466 LGGVSG

-485 GYKLSFEV
+485 GYKFSFEV
-493 QYDLSKP
+493 QYDLSRP

-510 FYDYGRIR
+510 FYDYGKIR
-518 QYKDSSNIS
+518 QYKDSSNIT

-532 EYSLSGWGVSFDL
+532 EYNLSGWGVSFDL

-558 KAIGDNDGQSSSGN
+558 QAIGDNDGQSSSGN
-572 NSDGRDDSSRAWFQ
+572 NSDGRGGSSRAWFQ
-586 VIFRF
+586 VVFRF

>member
-1 MKELIVNR
+1 MKGL
-9 FKNSKVKKRKFLITL
+9 KNSKVKKRNFLITL

-42 SLLKEEEDIKSYKNI
+42 SLLKSEEDIKSYKKI
-57 PRSIPKFD
+57 PRSIPKID
-65 EEKEKKS
+65 KEKQDKS
-72 KPIDDLKSSIFVNEI
+72 KSIEDLKSSIFVNEI
-87 RFSGKVKKFT
+87 KFTGKIKKFKIT
-97 EAKLKSLLKDYTN
+97 KLQSLLKDYLN
-110 KKLSFSEI
+110 KKLTFSEI

-144 EVVDGIIYI
+144 EVIGGIIYI
-153 NINEGKL
+153 NINEGQL
-160 DSKDPFIIKE
+160 DNKDPYIIKT
-170 NNLRLYKDILSDYI
+170 NNLRLYKDVLSDYL

-189 TGITK
+189 NGITK

-215 IEPGVEEGSSKII
+215 IQPGVEQGSSKIVI
-228 LNVVEDDLV
+228 NVVEDDLV
-237 TGSITLDNYGNR
+237 TGNITLDNHGNR
-249 YTAKQRSTVQIDVNN
+249 YTAKQRSTIKIDVNN
-264 PSKIGDKLS
+264 PSKIGDKLT
-273 ITKTFNTGQKFD
+273 ITKTFNDDQKFD
-285 YSQFDYEVPV
+285 FSQFDYEVPV

-304 SASRLEFE
+304 LASRLEFE
-312 IGKELKTNPVSIGNA
+312 IGKELKTNPVSLGNA
-327 DTYEIGIKYPVQRT
+327 DTYEVGLKYPIQRT
-341 NNQSVFLRTSIEK
+341 NNQSVFLKTSFEK

-368 KTLEKTKI
+368 KTVEKAKI
-376 GFDFEGKN
+376 GFDFEGRN

-403 DLSKVNT
+403 DLSKVNS

-423 HGDFSKALFD
+423 HGNFSKALFD
-433 VYHIHRFT
+433 IYHIHRFT
-441 EKINFKYYGSLQ
+441 DKINFKYYGSLQ
-453 SASKNL
+453 YASKNL

-466 LGGISG
+466 LGGVSG

-485 GYKLSFEV
+485 GYKFSFEV
-493 QYDLSKP
+493 QYDLSRS

-510 FYDYGRIR
+510 FYDYGKIR
-518 QYKDSSNIS
+518 QYKDSSNIT

-532 EYSLSGWGVSFDL
+532 EYNLSGWGVSFDL

-558 KAIGDNDGQSSSGN
+558 QAIGDNDGQSSSGN
-572 NSDGRDDSSRAWFQ
+572 NSDGRGGSSRAWFQ
-586 VIFRF
+586 VVFRF

>member
-57 PRSIPKFD
+57 PRSIPKID

-72 KPIDDLKSSIFVNEI
+72 KPVDDLKSSIFVNEI

-160 DSKDPFIIKE
+160 DSKDPFVIKE
-170 NNLRLYKDILSDYI
+170 NNLRLYKDILSDYL

-189 TGITK
+189 TGVTK

-423 HGDFSKALFD
+423 HGDFGKALFD

-453 SASKNL
+453 YASKNL

-500 DMDFDLIGTL
+500 NMDFDMIGTL

-518 QYKDSSNIS
+518 QYKNSSNIS

-558 KAIGDNDGQSSSGN
+558 QAIGDNDGKSSSGN
-572 NSDGRDDSSRAWFQ
+572 NSDGRGGSSRAWFQ
-586 VIFRF
+586 VVFRF

>member
-1 MKELIVNR
+1 M
-9 FKNSKVKKRKFLITL
+9 
-24 STLLLFASKTANS
+24 LLFATKTANS

-42 SLLKEEEDIKSYKNI
+42 SLLKGEEDIKSYKKI
-57 PRSIPKFD
+57 PRSIPKID
-65 EEKEKKS
+65 TEKEKKF
-72 KPIDDLKSSIFVNEI
+72 KPAKDLKSSIFVNDI
-87 RFSGKVKKFT
+87 RFSGKVQKFT
-97 EAKLKSLLKDYTN
+97 ITKLKSLLKDYIN
-110 KKLSFSEI
+110 KKLTFSQI

-160 DSKDPFIIKE
+160 DNKDPYLIKAD
-170 NNLRLYKDILSDYI
+170 NLRLYKDILTDYL

-209 ISAVST
+209 ISAVSS
-215 IEPGVEEGSSKII
+215 IEPGVEKGSSKII
-228 LNVVEDDLV
+228 INVVEDDLI
-237 TGSITLDNYGNR
+237 TGSITLDNHGNR
-249 YTAKQRSTVQIDVNN
+249 YTAKQRSTIKINVNN

-273 ITKTFNTGQKFD
+273 ITKTWNDDQKFD
-285 YSQFDYEVPV
+285 FSQFDYEVPV
-295 GQSGLKAFA
+295 GQSGVKAFA

-312 IGKELKTNPVSIGNA
+312 IGKELKTDPISMGNA
-327 DTYEIGIKYPVQRT
+327 DTFEIGIKYPIQRT
-341 NNQSVFLRTSIEK
+341 NNQSVFLKSSIEK
-354 KEIYNETTGVLTND
+354 KEIYNETTGALTND
-368 KTLEKTKI
+368 KTVENIKI

-384 IFQNDS
+384 IFQKS
-390 ISGISVSGIFGEL
+390 SLTGVSVSGIFGEL
-403 DLSKVNT
+403 DLSKVNS
-410 DYTND
+410 DYLND
-415 QSSTGAKT
+415 QRATGPKT
-423 HGDFSKALFD
+423 HGDFEKVILDF
-433 VYHIHRFT
+433 YHIHKFT
-441 EKINFKYYGSLQ
+441 DKINFKYYGSLQ
-453 SASKNL
+453 QASKNL
-459 DSSEKMS
+459 DSSEKFS
-466 LGGISG
+466 LGGVSG
-472 VRAYPSGEASGDE
+472 VRAYPSSEASGDE

-518 QYKDSSNIS
+518 QYKDSSNIT

-545 IANERVKLNLGWA
+545 IASERVKLNLGWA
-558 KAIGDNDGQSSSGN
+558 QAIGDNDGKSSSGT
-572 NSDGRDDSSRAWFQ
+572 NSDGRGGSSRAWFQ
-586 VIFRF
+586 VVFRF

>member
-1 MKELIVNR
+1 MKRL
-9 FKNSKVKKRKFLITL
+9 KNSKVKKRNFLITL

-42 SLLKEEEDIKSYKNI
+42 SLLKSEEDIKSYKKI
-57 PRSIPKFD
+57 PRSIPKID
-65 EEKEKKS
+65 KEKQNKS
-72 KPIDDLKSSIFVNEI
+72 KPIEDLKSSIFVNEI
-87 RFSGKVKKFT
+87 KFTGKIKKFKIT
-97 EAKLKSLLKDYTN
+97 KLQSLLKDYLK
-110 KKLSFSEI
+110 KKLTFSEI
-118 NEAVELIQEFY
+118 NEAVDLIQEFY

-144 EVVDGIIYI
+144 EVIDGIIYI
-153 NINEGKL
+153 NINEGQL
-160 DSKDPFIIKE
+160 DTKDPYIIKTD
-170 NNLRLYKDILSDYI
+170 NLRLYKDVLSDYL

-215 IEPGVEEGSSKII
+215 IQPGVEQGSSKIVI
-228 LNVVEDDLV
+228 NVVEDDLV
-237 TGSITLDNYGNR
+237 TGNITLDNHGNR
-249 YTAKQRSTVQIDVNN
+249 YTAKQRSTIKIDVNN
-264 PSKIGDKLS
+264 PSKIGDKFT
-273 ITKTFNTGQKFD
+273 ITKTFNDDQKFD
-285 YSQFDYEVPV
+285 FSQFDYEVPI
-295 GQSGLKAFA
+295 GRSGLKAFA
-304 SASRLEFE
+304 LASRLEFE
-312 IGKELKTNPVSIGNA
+312 IGKELKTNPVSLGNA
-327 DTYEIGIKYPVQRT
+327 DTYEVGLKYPIQRT
-341 NNQSVFLRTSIEK
+341 NNQSVFLKTSFER

-368 KTLEKTKI
+368 KTVEKAKI
-376 GFDFEGKN
+376 GFDFEGRN

-403 DLSKVNT
+403 DLSKVNS

-433 VYHIHRFT
+433 IYHIHRFT
-441 EKINFKYYGSLQ
+441 DKINFKYYGSLQ
-453 SASKNL
+453 YASKNL

-466 LGGISG
+466 LGGVSG

-485 GYKLSFEV
+485 GYKFSFEV
-493 QYDLSKP
+493 QYDLSRP

-510 FYDYGRIR
+510 FYDYGKIR
-518 QYKDSSNIS
+518 QYKDSSNIT

-532 EYSLSGWGVSFDL
+532 EYNLSGWGVSFDL

-558 KAIGDNDGQSSSGN
+558 QAIGDNDGQSSSGN
-572 NSDGRDDSSRAWFQ
+572 NSDGRGGSSRAWFQ
-586 VIFRF
+586 VVFRF

>member
-1 MKELIVNR
+1 MKRL
-9 FKNSKVKKRKFLITL
+9 KNTKVKKRNFLITL
-24 STLLLFASKTANS
+24 STLLLFTSKTANS

-42 SLLKEEEDIKSYKNI
+42 SLLKSEEDIKSYKKI
-57 PRSIPKFD
+57 PRSIPKID
-65 EEKEKKS
+65 KEKQDKS
-72 KPIDDLKSSIFVNEI
+72 KPIEDLKSSIFVNEI
-87 RFSGKVKKFT
+87 KFTGKIKKFKIT
-97 EAKLKSLLKDYTN
+97 KLQSLLKDYLN
-110 KKLSFSEI
+110 KKLTFSEI
-118 NEAVELIQEFY
+118 NEAVDLIQEFY

-144 EVVDGIIYI
+144 EVIDGIIYI
-153 NINEGKL
+153 NINEGQL
-160 DSKDPFIIKE
+160 DTKDPYIIKTD
-170 NNLRLYKDILSDYI
+170 NLRLYKDVLSDYL

-215 IEPGVEEGSSKII
+215 IQPGVEQGSSKIVI
-228 LNVVEDDLV
+228 NVVEDDLV
-237 TGSITLDNYGNR
+237 TGNITLDNHGNR
-249 YTAKQRSTVQIDVNN
+249 YTAKQRSTIKIDVNN
-264 PSKIGDKLS
+264 PSKIGDKLT
-273 ITKTFNTGQKFD
+273 ITKTFNDDQKFD
-285 YSQFDYEVPV
+285 FSQFDYEVPV

-304 SASRLEFE
+304 LASRLEFE
-312 IGKELKTNPVSIGNA
+312 IGKELKTNPVSLGNA
-327 DTYEIGIKYPVQRT
+327 DTYEVGLKYPIQRT
-341 NNQSVFLRTSIEK
+341 NNQSVFLKTSFER

-368 KTLEKTKI
+368 KTVEKAKI
-376 GFDFEGKN
+376 GFDFEGRN

-403 DLSKVNT
+403 DLSKVNS

-433 VYHIHRFT
+433 IYHIHRFT
-441 EKINFKYYGSLQ
+441 DKINFKYYGSLQ
-453 SASKNL
+453 YASKNL

-466 LGGISG
+466 LGGVSG

-485 GYKLSFEV
+485 GYKFSFEV
-493 QYDLSKP
+493 QYDLSRP

-510 FYDYGRIR
+510 FYDYGKIR
-518 QYKDSSNIS
+518 QYKDSSNIT

-532 EYSLSGWGVSFDL
+532 EYNLSGWGVSFDL

-558 KAIGDNDGQSSSGN
+558 QAIGDNDGQSSSGN
-572 NSDGRDDSSRAWFQ
+572 NSDGRGGSSRAWFQ
-586 VIFRF
+586 VVFRF

>member
-1 MKELIVNR
+1 MNR
-9 FKNSKVKKRKFLITL
+9 FKKSKVKKRKFLITL

-57 PRSIPKFD
+57 PRSFPKID
-65 EEKEKKS
+65 KEKEKKS
-72 KPIDDLKSSIFVNEI
+72 KPVDDLKSSIFVNEI
-87 RFSGKVKKFT
+87 RFSGKIKKFP

-160 DSKDPFIIKE
+160 DSKDPFVIKE
-170 NNLRLYKDILSDYI
+170 NNLRLYKDILSDYL

-189 TGITK
+189 TGLTK

-295 GQSGLKAFA
+295 GKSGLKAFA

-327 DTYEIGIKYPVQRT
+327 DTYEIGIKYPLQRT

-453 SASKNL
+453 YASKNL

-500 DMDFDLIGTL
+500 NMDFDMIGTL

-558 KAIGDNDGQSSSGN
+558 QAIGDNDGKSSSGN
-572 NSDGRDDSSRAWFQ
+572 NSDGRGGSSRAWFQ
-586 VIFRF
+586 VVFRF

>member
-1 MKELIVNR
+1 M
-9 FKNSKVKKRKFLITL
+9 
-24 STLLLFASKTANS
+24 
-37 VPDAG
+37 
-42 SLLKEEEDIKSYKNI
+42 
-57 PRSIPKFD
+57 
-65 EEKEKKS
+65 
-72 KPIDDLKSSIFVNEI
+72 
-87 RFSGKVKKFT
+87 
-97 EAKLKSLLKDYTN
+97 
-110 KKLSFSEI
+110 
-118 NEAVELIQEFY
+118 
-129 LVNDFFL
+129 FL

-160 DSKDPFIIKE
+160 DSKDPFVIKE
-170 NNLRLYKDILSDYI
+170 NNLRLYKDILSDYL

-189 TGITK
+189 TGLTK

-215 IEPGVEEGSSKII
+215 IEPGVEKGSSKII

-249 YTAKQRSTVQIDVNN
+249 YTAKERSTVQIDVNN

-368 KTLEKTKI
+368 KTLEKTKV

>member
-57 PRSIPKFD
+57 PRSIPKID

-160 DSKDPFIIKE
+160 DSKDPFVIKE
-170 NNLRLYKDILSDYI
+170 NNLRLYKDILSDYL

-189 TGITK
+189 TGLTK

-312 IGKELKTNPVSIGNA
+312 IGKELKTNPVSIGDA
-327 DTYEIGIKYPVQRT
+327 DTYEIGIKYPIQRT
-341 NNQSVFLRTSIEK
+341 NNQSVFLRTSFEK

-453 SASKNL
+453 YASKNL